1 MRLETF
7 GQTFQDFEPKL
18 DKAAYLEFA
27 STPAARPLLS
37 SSCFPEN
44 PTQTWELESRAAA
57 VHTTSLGSGSCF
69 LPPKIA
75 SPRHHRRGK
84 GQDAAQHKPLY
95 RTSTTT
101 AAAVVHRPAGRTLPC
116 LPTCGSACS
125 CSFHQ
130 QRAGTGTQGSATRS
144 RHTGPR
150 FLEPDAD
157 ASVFLT
163 FWHRVLHKPWGIG
176 GDSNSP
182 SGRGWGVSSLSH
194 RSQIVLI
201 V

>member
-37 SSCFPEN
+37 SSCFPDMGIGE
-44 PTQTWELESRAAA
+44 PSRRRPHHKFG
-57 VHTTSLGSGSCF
+57 VGQL
-69 LPPKIA
+69 LPSSQNRIA
-75 SPRHHRRGK
+75 SASPEGK
-84 GQDAAQHKPLY
+84 GTGCSPAQ
-95 RTSTTT
+95 T
-101 AAAVVHRPAGRTLPC
+101 AIPNLHNHGSRGGPPAGRPDGA
-116 LPTCGSACS
+116 LPTRGSS

-150 FLEPDAD
+150 FLEPGAD
-157 ASVFLT
+157 ASVSSHSGT
-163 FWHRVLHKPWGIG
+163 VSCTNHG
-176 GDSNSP
+176 GLEAIP
-182 SGRGWGVSSLSH
+182 IRRAGGVGACRH
-194 RSQIVLI
+194 CRIVRR
-201 V
+201 

>member
-75 SPRHHRRGK
+75 SRRITGGERDRMQPSTNRYTEPPQPRQPRW
-84 GQDAAQHKPLY
+84 
-95 RTSTTT
+95 STG
-101 AAAVVHRPAGRTLPC
+101 RPAGRC
-116 LPTCGSACS
+116 LACPPAARHAHAHSLISELGLGPKAPRHAHGIRVLVSWSRMRMQAFSSHSGTVS
-125 CSFHQ
+125 CTNRGGLEAIPIR
-130 QRAGTGTQGSATRS
+130 RAGGVGSC
-144 RHTGPR
+144 RHCR
-150 FLEPDAD
+150 
-157 ASVFLT
+157 
-163 FWHRVLHKPWGIG
+163 
-176 GDSNSP
+176 
-182 SGRGWGVSSLSH
+182 
-194 RSQIVLI
+194 IVRR
-201 V
+201 

>member
-75 SPRHHRRGK
+75 SRRITGGERDRMQPSTNRYTEPPQPRQPRW
-84 GQDAAQHKPLY
+84 
-95 RTSTTT
+95 STG
-101 AAAVVHRPAGRTLPC
+101 RPAGRCLAHPRLVMLIPSAASWDWDPRLRDTLTAYGSSFPGAG
-116 LPTCGSACS
+116 CGCK
-125 CSFHQ
+125 
-130 QRAGTGTQGSATRS
+130 R
-144 RHTGPR
+144 
-150 FLEPDAD
+150 
-157 ASVFLT
+157 FLT